1 MINDAPGNPGGPKS
15 TRRPW
20 EPLPSCRV
28 GGKANVGECVLFGS
42 ATHRTIGISVLATDI
57 T

>member
-1 MINDAPGNPGGPKS
+1 MGRQALSGYSSTVLPGTDLIA
-15 TRRPW
+15 TR
-20 EPLPSCRV
+20 
-28 GGKANVGECVLFGS
+28 VLFGS